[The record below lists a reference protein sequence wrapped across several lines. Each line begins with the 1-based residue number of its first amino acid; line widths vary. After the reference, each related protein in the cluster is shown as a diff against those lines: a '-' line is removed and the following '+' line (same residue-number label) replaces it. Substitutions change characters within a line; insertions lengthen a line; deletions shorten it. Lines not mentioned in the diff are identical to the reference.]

1 MRFNLVLHSRSL
13 DKLKAVQQ
21 EILTLHP
28 GIQVVCIAHDASKA
42 VSNWDKL
49 LEPINNLRITILINN
64 LGVTVAPYNS
74 FERQTDEQIE
84 ESIRINNIFPT
95 QLTKHILPILV
106 VNSPALILNIG
117 SGAELAPP
125 PLITVYS
132 ATKSYVRT
140 WSTGLRN
147 ELRLLGHDVE
157 CKLVMTSGVTS
168 GLNRPETFFRPSAEH
183 YARSLLA
190 RAGSNG
196 PVYNGY
202 WGHTLKV
209 SVAVV
214 WYSFRSHHSVRGH
227 VVDVLV
233 A

>member
-1 MRFNLVLHSRSL
+1 MKFNLVLHSRSL
-13 DKLKAVQQ
+13 DKLKTVQQ
-21 EILTLHP
+21 EILSRHP
-28 GIQVVCIAHDASKA
+28 GIQIVCIAHDASKP

-49 LEPINNLRITILINN
+49 LDSVNNLRITVLINN
-64 LGVTVAPYNS
+64 LGAVVASYNS

-84 ESIRINNIFPT
+84 EGIRINNIFPT

-125 PLITVYS
+125 PLLTVYS
-132 ATKSYVRT
+132 AAKSYVRT
-140 WSTGLRN
+140 WSIGLRN
-147 ELRLLGHDVE
+147 ELRLLGRDVE

-190 RAGSNG
+190 RAGSSG

-202 WGHTLKV
+202 WGHTIKV
-209 SVAVV
+209 SVDIVLSLLTLI
-214 WYSFRSHHSVRGH
+214 SFSS
-227 VVDVLV
+227 
-233 A
+233 